1 MEITYILSQ
10 ICVAIAYIVLGIG
23 MRKEKRMQIL
33 IHSNIYNVFLITSY
47 ALLGGISGIIS
58 CGLSFLRNFI
68 YMYDEKKNKSTS
80 NIVLIIFAI
89 LSIILTILFY
99 KNPIDILPCVLTVIT
114 IYTVGSRNTKITRC
128 GSLFAS
134 VCWIIYA
141 IAFKSWFV
149 IVCESYL
156 AICTIIG
163 LIKYNLKKENKKTEA
178 TKL

>member
-33 IHSNIYNVFLITSY
+33 IHSNIYNVSLITSY

-58 CGLSFLRNFI
+58 CGLSFFRNFI

-89 LSIILTILFY
+89 LSIILTIIFY
-99 KNPIDILPCVLTVIT
+99 KNPIDIFPCVLTVIT

-163 LIKYNLKKENKKTEA
+163 LIKYDLKKENKKTEA